1 MTTSPWLILVHQIPP
16 KPDYLRVKVRRRLQR
31 IGAVA
36 LKNSVYVLPNREETA
51 EDFEWLLAEIEAEG
65 GTATLWESSPV
76 DGLSD
81 LELEALFRAGPERDY
96 AEVATEARELTLA
109 RPHSENASGE
119 SPLLSDAARLRK
131 RIDEIAKL
139 DFFYAPGRS
148 SAESTVAALETQ
160 LDSPRGNSVPP
171 KSRIMKRQTW
181 VTREGIFVDR
191 MASAWLVKRFIDSE
205 AKFKFV
211 PSRGYK
217 PAPGEVR
224 FDMFRAEFTHE
235 GENCT
240 FETLLKHFALDGD
253 DALVAIGQIVH
264 DIDFKDDKFDRPQ
277 TAGVQ
282 SILRGLADTT
292 PDDAARLEGSR
303 HIFNGLY
310 GELAERSPQREE

>member
-1 MTTSPWLILVHQIPP
+1 MTTKPWLILIHQLPP
-16 KPDYLRVKVRRRLQR
+16 KPDYLRVKVRRQLER

-36 LKNSVYVLPNREETA
+36 IKNSVYVLPNREDTA

-81 LELEALFRAGPERDY
+81 HELEALFRVNSERGY
-96 AEVATEARELTLA
+96 VEVATEANELLA
-109 RPHSENASGE
+109 TSRSENSSGE
-119 SPLLSDAARLRK
+119 SHSLSDVARMRK
-131 RIDEIAKL
+131 RIKEIAKL
-139 DFFYAPGRS
+139 DFFFAPGRS
-148 SAESTVAALETQ
+148 SAESSIAALEAQ
-160 LDSPRGNSVPP
+160 LDLPREHSVPP
-171 KSRIMKRQTW
+171 KYPIMKGQTW
-181 VTREGIFVDR
+181 VTREGVFVDR

-253 DALVAIGQIVH
+253 RALVAIGQIVH
-264 DIDFKDDKFDRPQ
+264 DIDIKDDKFDRPQ
-277 TAGVQ
+277 TAGVL

-310 GELAERSPQREE
+310 GELTERSAKREE

>member
-1 MTTSPWLILVHQIPP
+1 MTTNPWLILVHQIPP

-36 LKNSVYVLPNREETA
+36 LKNSVYVLPNREDTA

-65 GTATLWESSPV
+65 GTATLWESSPM

-81 LELEALFRAGPERDY
+81 QELEALFRAGPERDY
-96 AEVATEARELTLA
+96 AEVATEAKELLSIP
-109 RPHSENASGE
+109 RPENSPGE
-119 SPLLSDAARLRK
+119 SYSLSDAARMRK

-148 SAESTVAALETQ
+148 SAESSVAALETQ
-160 LDSPRGNSVPP
+160 LDSPRENSVPP

-181 VTREGIFVDR
+181 VTREGVFVDR
-191 MASAWLVKRFIDSE
+191 MASAWLIKRFIDSE

-217 PAPGEVR
+217 PSPGEVR

-253 DALVAIGQIVH
+253 HALVAIGQIVH

-277 TAGVQ
+277 TAGVL

-292 PDDAARLEGSR
+292 PDDSARLEGSR

>member
-1 MTTSPWLILVHQIPP
+1 
-16 KPDYLRVKVRRRLQR
+16 
-31 IGAVA
+31 
-36 LKNSVYVLPNREETA
+36 VYVLPNREDTA

-65 GTATLWESSPV
+65 GTATLWESSPM
-76 DGLSD
+76 DGFSD

-96 AEVATEARELTLA
+96 VEVATEARELMLA
-109 RPHSENASGE
+109 RPDSENSSGE

-139 DFFYAPGRS
+139 DFFCAPGRS
-148 SAESTVAALETQ
+148 SAEARVAALETQ
-160 LDSPRGNSVPP
+160 LDSPRQNSVPP
-171 KSRIMKRQTW
+171 KSQIMKRQTW
-181 VTREGIFVDR
+181 VTREAVFVDR
-191 MASAWLVKRFIDSE
+191 MASAWLIKRFIDSE

-253 DALVAIGQIVH
+253 HGLIAIGQIVH

-277 TAGVQ
+277 TAGVL